1 MSIVKGAA
9 LAAILATSISLPAV
23 SMAHTSRDEGALT
36 HKKVYNSANKPA
48 VVDRP
53 ASSPAPEPLFLNY
66 GGVG

>member
-9 LAAILATSISLPAV
+9 LAAILASISLPAV
-23 SMAHTSRDEGALT
+23 SMAHTSRDEGALA

>member
-36 HKKVYNSANKPA
+36 HNSANKPA
-48 VVDRP
+48 VIDRP
-53 ASSPAPEPLFLNY
+53 ASSPAPEPLFSNY